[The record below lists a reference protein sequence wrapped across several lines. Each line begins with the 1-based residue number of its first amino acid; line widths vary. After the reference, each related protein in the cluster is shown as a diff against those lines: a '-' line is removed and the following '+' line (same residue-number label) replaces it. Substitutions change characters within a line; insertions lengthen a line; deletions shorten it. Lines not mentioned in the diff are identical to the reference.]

1 MIQHAHEKFRRWA
14 LWVLSPAPGFNLGYG
29 KNVCLRIL
37 EGKGQILPGAP
48 PGSGSPRIHLDPVAL
63 QVDKFLKT
71 RSRDEK
77 TLVRTF
83 YLDQF
88 RTVEEKAR
96 KLSMPIRTMYDRLEQ
111 VQRKLLDH
119 LDSEE
124 QPRL

>member
-1 MIQHAHEKFRRWA
+1 M
-14 LWVLSPAPGFNLGYG
+14 
-29 KNVCLRIL
+29 
-37 EGKGQILPGAP
+37 
-48 PGSGSPRIHLDPVAL
+48 AL

-83 YLDQF
+83 YLDQS